1 MENLHI
7 FTITTGIYNYFVKDF
22 IYSLN
27 NIYNY
32 NIILHIFT
40 DNNNIIDK
48 HTNYLDIKN
57 IHYNVY
63 KIPNM
68 PYPFVTLFKF
78 NTIISYTKDIIH
90 KEEKF
95 IYVDIDSKFVDN
107 ISEDI
112 NKYNLCFNRSSWIS
126 GKKIYNY
133 AFSENNY
140 NYIHILENESDNIAN
155 FIDAKEWYCQ
165 GSFIMGTYEHFI
177 EYNNFTMNELSKYS
191 NSNDPSSSKDN
202 KERKIPLMVDQ
213 TLMNIFLRHMKDNEN
228 ISIKCYSCN
237 NYSDDI
243 QQYNNYKDYY
253 NECFMY
259 QKYNDDIK
267 NKKRNVKQFS
277 DNI

>member
-7 FTITTGIYNYFVKDF
+7 FTITTGVYNYFIKDF
-22 IYSLN
+22 IYSLD
-27 NIYNY
+27 NIHDY

-40 DNNNIIDK
+40 DDNNIIDK
-48 HTNYLDIKN
+48 HISYLDSKN
-57 IHYNVY
+57 IHYSVY

-78 NTIISYTKDIIH
+78 NTIISYTKDIIP

-95 IYVDIDSKFVDN
+95 IFVDIDSKFVDN

-126 GKKIYNY
+126 GKKIHNY
-133 AFSENNY
+133 TFSENNY
-140 NYIHILENESDNIAN
+140 GNIHILEDESDNMAN
-155 FIDAKEWYCQ
+155 FLDAEEWYCQ
-165 GSFIMGTYEHFI
+165 NSFVMGTYEYFI
-177 EYNNFTMNELSKYS
+177 EYNNFTMNELSKFS
-191 NSNDPSSSKDN
+191 NSNDPSISKCI
-202 KERKIPLMVDQ
+202 KERKLPLMSDQ
-213 TLMNIFLRHMKDNEN
+213 TLANIYLRYKKDNEN

-243 QQYNNYKDYY
+243 QEYNNYKDYY

-259 QKYNDDIK
+259 QKYNDGIK
-267 NKKRNVKQFS
+267 SKKRNVKHFS
-277 DNI
+277 YDI